1 MDTPDPTAAP
11 ADNKT
16 QIAFLG
22 LGYMGSRMAGRL
34 LDAGYPLTVWNRDPA
49 KAQPLAA
56 RGAAV
61 AASPRAAAEGA
72 DMVIVMLADDEA
84 VNTVVLGADGVLAG
98 AKPGTVLVEMSTVS
112 PETVRA
118 EAEAARARGVAMIDA
133 PVAGSTPQAEE
144 GSLIVFVGGEESVFA
159 RCRPAL
165 AAMSRAAH
173 YMGPSGAG
181 ATMKLINNTLLGVG
195 LQAIAEA
202 ATLGRKAG
210 LDRDRLLDVLGQ
222 TTVVAP
228 AHKGKLKN
236 AQRDEYEA
244 NFPLRLM
251 HKDFG
256 LALAL
261 AARLRVPMPA
271 TAVAQQL
278 CAAELARGEE
288 EDFSATIRLM
298 NELARLG

>member
-1 MDTPDPTAAP
+1 MDTQ
-11 ADNKT
+11 T
-16 QIAFLG
+16 QDKPKLAFLG
-22 LGYMGSRMAGRL
+22 LGYMGSRMAARL
-34 LDAGYPLTVWNRDPA
+34 LDAGYPLTVWNRDAA
-49 KAQPLAA
+49 KTGPLTA
-56 RGAAV
+56 RGAA
-61 AASPRAAAEGA
+61 AADSPRAAAQGA
-72 DMVIVMLADDEA
+72 AIVIAMLANDEA
-84 VNTVVLGADGVLAG
+84 VQSVVLGSEGALAG
-98 AKPGTVLVEMSTVS
+98 ARPGTLLIEMSTIS
-112 PETVRA
+112 PDTARA
-118 EAEAARARGVAMIDA
+118 EAAEAAAQGVAMIDA

-144 GSLIVFVGGEESVFA
+144 GSLIVFAGGEEAVFE
-159 RCRPAL
+159 RCRPVL
-165 AAMSRAAH
+165 AAMSKAAH

-202 ATLGRKAG
+202 ATLGQKAG
-210 LDRDRLLDVLGQ
+210 LDRDHLLDVLGQ

-236 AQRDEYEA
+236 AQKDEYEA

-261 AARLRVPMPA
+261 AARLRVPMPT

-278 CAAELARGEE
+278 CAAEMAKDEE

-298 NELARLG
+298 NELARL

>member
-1 MDTPDPTAAP
+1 ME
-11 ADNKT
+11 T
-16 QIAFLG
+16 QEKPKLAFLG
-22 LGYMGSRMAGRL
+22 LGYMGSRMAVRL
-34 LDAGYPLTVWNRDPA
+34 LDAGYPLTVWNRDAA
-49 KAQPLAA
+49 KTEPLVTHGALAA
-56 RGAAV
+56 KTPREAV
-61 AASPRAAAEGA
+61 AGA
-72 DMVIVMLADDEA
+72 GIVLSMLANDEA
-84 VNTVVLGADGVLAG
+84 VREVVLGNAG
-98 AKPGTVLVEMSTVS
+98 AMSGMVSGTVLVEMSTIS
-112 PETVRA
+112 PATVREELAAA
-118 EAEAARARGVAMIDA
+118 EQRGISMLDA

-144 GSLIVFVGGEESVFA
+144 GSLIIFVGGNEAIYERCLSLFA
-159 RCRPAL
+159 EVGK
-165 AAMSRAAH
+165 AAH
-173 YMGPSGAG
+173 YMGPSGMG

-202 ATLGRKAG
+202 ATLGQKAG

-236 AQRDEYEA
+236 AQRGEYEA

-256 LALAL
+256 LALDM
-261 AARLRVPMPA
+261 AARLRVPMPT

-278 CAAELARGEE
+278 CAAELAKDVE

-298 NELARLG
+298 NELAGL

>member
-1 MDTPDPTAAP
+1 MDTQ
-11 ADNKT
+11 T
-16 QIAFLG
+16 QDKPKLAFLG
-22 LGYMGSRMAGRL
+22 LGYMGSRMAARL
-34 LDAGYPLTVWNRDPA
+34 LDAGYPLTVWNRDAA
-49 KAQPLAA
+49 KTGPLTA
-56 RGAAV
+56 RGAA
-61 AASPRAAAEGA
+61 AADSPRAAAQGA
-72 DMVIVMLADDEA
+72 DIVIAMLANDEA
-84 VNTVVLGADGVLAG
+84 VQSVVLGSEGALAG
-98 AKPGTVLVEMSTVS
+98 ARPGTLLIEMSTIS
-112 PETVRA
+112 PDTARA
-118 EAEAARARGVAMIDA
+118 EAAEAAAQGVAMIDA

-144 GSLIVFVGGEESVFA
+144 GSLIVFAGGEEAVFE
-159 RCRPAL
+159 RCRPVL
-165 AAMSRAAH
+165 AAMSKAAH

-202 ATLGRKAG
+202 ATLGQKAG
-210 LDRDRLLDVLGQ
+210 LDRDHLLDVLGQ

-236 AQRDEYEA
+236 AQTGKYAA

-261 AARLRVPMPA
+261 AARLRVPMPT

-278 CAAELARGEE
+278 CAAELAKDEE

-298 NELARLG
+298 NELARL

>member
-1 MDTPDPTAAP
+1 MNTQTQDTP
-11 ADNKT
+11 KL
-16 QIAFLG
+16 AFLG
-22 LGYMGSRMAGRL
+22 LGYMGSRMAARL
-34 LDAGYPLTVWNRDPA
+34 LGAGYPLTVWNRDAA
-49 KAQPLAA
+49 KTEPLAA
-56 RGAAV
+56 RGATV
-61 AASPRAAAEGA
+61 GDSPRAAAQGA
-72 DMVIVMLADDEA
+72 DIVIAMLANDEA
-84 VNTVVLGADGVLAG
+84 VQEVILGVEGALSG
-98 AKPGTVLVEMSTVS
+98 AKSGTVLIEMSTIS
-112 PETVRA
+112 PDTARA
-118 EAEAARARGVAMIDA
+118 EAAEAAAQGVVMIDA

-144 GSLIVFVGGEESVFA
+144 GSLIVFAGGDEAIFE
-159 RCRPAL
+159 RCRPVL
-165 AAMSRAAH
+165 AAMSKAAH

-202 ATLGRKAG
+202 ATLGQKAG
-210 LDRDRLLDVLGQ
+210 LDRDHLLDVLGQ

-236 AQRDEYEA
+236 AQKDEYEA

-261 AARLRVPMPA
+261 AARLRVPMPT

-278 CAAELARGEE
+278 CAAELAKDEE

-298 NELARLG
+298 NELARL

>member
-1 MDTPDPTAAP
+1 MDTQ
-11 ADNKT
+11 T
-16 QIAFLG
+16 QDKPKLAFLG
-22 LGYMGSRMAGRL
+22 LGYMGSRMAARL
-34 LDAGYPLTVWNRDPA
+34 LDAGYPLTVWNRDAA
-49 KAQPLAA
+49 KTGPLTA
-56 RGAAV
+56 RGAA
-61 AASPRAAAEGA
+61 AADSPRAAAQGA
-72 DMVIVMLADDEA
+72 DIVIAMLASDEA
-84 VNTVVLGADGVLAG
+84 VQSVVLGSEGALAG
-98 AKPGTVLVEMSTVS
+98 ARPGTLLIEMSTIS
-112 PETVRA
+112 PDTARA
-118 EAEAARARGVAMIDA
+118 EAAEAAAQGVAMIDA

-144 GSLIVFVGGEESVFA
+144 GSLIVFAGGEEAVFE
-159 RCRPAL
+159 RCRPVL
-165 AAMSRAAH
+165 AAMSKAAH

-202 ATLGRKAG
+202 ATLGQKAG
-210 LDRDRLLDVLGQ
+210 LDRDHLLDVLGQ

-236 AQRDEYEA
+236 AQTGEYAA

-261 AARLRVPMPA
+261 AARLRVPMPT

-278 CAAELARGEE
+278 CAAELAKDEE

-298 NELARLG
+298 NELARL

>member
-1 MDTPDPTAAP
+1 MDTQ
-11 ADNKT
+11 T
-16 QIAFLG
+16 QDKPKLAFLG
-22 LGYMGSRMAGRL
+22 LGYMGSRMAARL
-34 LDAGYPLTVWNRDPA
+34 LDAGYPLTVWNRDAA
-49 KAQPLAA
+49 KTGPLTA
-56 RGAAV
+56 RGAA
-61 AASPRAAAEGA
+61 AADSPRAAAQGA
-72 DMVIVMLADDEA
+72 DIVIAMLANDEA
-84 VNTVVLGADGVLAG
+84 VQSVVLGSEGALAG
-98 AKPGTVLVEMSTVS
+98 ARPGTLLIEMSTIS
-112 PETVRA
+112 PDTARA
-118 EAEAARARGVAMIDA
+118 EAAEAAAQGVAMIDA

-144 GSLIVFVGGEESVFA
+144 GSLIVFAGGGEAVFE
-159 RCRPAL
+159 RCRPVL
-165 AAMSRAAH
+165 AAMSKAAH

-202 ATLGRKAG
+202 ATLGQKAG
-210 LDRDRLLDVLGQ
+210 LDRDHLLDVLGQ

-236 AQRDEYEA
+236 AQTGEYAA

-261 AARLRVPMPA
+261 AARLRVPMPT

-278 CAAELARGEE
+278 CAAELAKDEE

-298 NELARLG
+298 NELARL